1 MLGQG
6 PILVTWFSDTSLLPL
21 LIDFFINTLMSVSA
35 GAFLIPYLVMLFA
48 EGMPLLYL
56 ELAIGQKLQ
65 RGSVGVW
72 NIVHPLMGGV
82 GLASAVTSY
91 MVAIY
96 YNAIIMWCF
105 YYLFHSFQSPLPW
118 AECPTE
124 TIAENI
130 TRVCIVRMKS

>member
-1 MLGQG
+1 MFGQG

-105 YYLFHSFQSPLPW
+105 YYLFNSFQSPLPW